1 MRAAYCRIDKDN
13 YYIGHTDKYEYG
25 LFFAPI
31 PILKEGSKALWTGR
45 AWKIVRSITRS
56 SVETETLPASSIT
69 EDSDSLYVQSEEFDN
84 SDSAELIH
92 LFTKEKNELDI
103 EILKVI
109 EKNEKVP
116 EEWLEYTKKLKS
128 YILYCQTNAVHY
140 EQITE
145 VSEIRPELLNSGL
158 DSELIDNNLA
168 REKQLKTSNFIN
180 NEFLFSLMYIDEE
193 NVKEHL
199 TEEEQTIF
207 YKYAPEILANNMTYS
222 PQFARYNKDNP
233 DEFVYAGN
241 NNDFRELLINIK
253 NTTRMY
259 SEVSE
264 SEIDDFFDKL
274 QSNQDEIEQKIID
287 AFKNHFSEKIVSSKV
302 STMSSRTTSNVPI
315 PAGLLEHDET
325 PPTRDAVN
333 PYIRSFQFEDMLLY
347 FELENP
353 LSSPLYDIN
362 KMFFDACKKDNK
374 SYRQA
379 ASQIS
384 FIDTEL
390 EPPEDGDIDP
400 DQQSVVEVPESN
412 QSFIEVSKLIK
423 HTTLSKGHVE
433 EFLADYH
440 KYIKSYDYKYINSI
454 IALDRYLR
462 DETLFYET
470 HPELCTNEDWE
481 EVKVRNFEILFPG
494 YQPIKVLTSKYLET
508 PELIRSLDKEQEQIP
523 DGLQPHMI

>member
-45 AWKIVRSITRS
+45 AWKIVRSITRP
-56 SVETETLPASSIT
+56 SVETETLSASTIT
-69 EDSDSLYVQSEEFDN
+69 EDSDSLYIQSGEFDN

-92 LFTKEKNELDI
+92 LFTKEKDELDI

-109 EKNEKVP
+109 EKNENVP

-158 DSELIDNNLA
+158 DPELVEINLA
-168 REKQLKTSNFIN
+168 REKQMETSNFIS
-180 NEFLFSLMYIDEE
+180 NEFMISLSYIHEE

-199 TEEEQTIF
+199 TEEEQTLF
-207 YKYAPEILANNMTYS
+207 YKYAPEILSNNMGIS
-222 PQFARYNKDNP
+222 SHFARYNKDNP

-241 NNDFRELLINIK
+241 NDDFGDLLINIE

-259 SEVSE
+259 SELSE
-264 SEIDDFFDKL
+264 SELDDFYGKL
-274 QSNQDEIEQKIID
+274 QSNQDEIEEKIID
-287 AFKNHFSEKIVSSKV
+287 AFKNHFSEKIVTSKV
-302 STMSSRTTSNVPI
+302 SSMPSRTTSNVPMQ
-315 PAGLLEHDET
+315 ANLLEHDET
-325 PPTRDAVN
+325 PPVRDAVN

-347 FELENP
+347 VELENP

-362 KMFFDACKKDNK
+362 KMFFEACKKDNK

-379 ASQIS
+379 ASQTS
-384 FIDTEL
+384 FTDTEL

-400 DQQSVVEVPESN
+400 DQQSVIEVHESN
-412 QSFIEVSKLIK
+412 QSFIEVSQLIK
-423 HTTLSKGHVE
+423 HTTLRKEHVE

-440 KYIKSYDYKYINSI
+440 KYIKSYDYKYVNSI
-454 IALDRYLR
+454 ISLDRYLR

-470 HPELCTNEDWE
+470 HPELCSGLAWE
-481 EVKVRNFEILFPG
+481 EIKVRNFEILFPG
-494 YQPIKVLTSKYLET
+494 YQPIKELTSKYLET